1 MLDFDVH
8 LNFEDWANSK
18 WIWSK
23 KRKSSKDLHFKGM
36 LELERFLKGYDP
48 SHGNMKGFA
57 AEASDE
63 SKKAM
68 RWIFDKRHRT
78 IDYDFER
85 KITSDNNVTK
95 RIAEHG

>member
-1 MLDFDVH
+1 M
-8 LNFEDWANSK
+8 
-18 WIWSK
+18 
-23 KRKSSKDLHFKGM
+23 DLEQKAQEQQRPALQRL

-48 SHGNMKGFA
+48 SHGNMKGFV